1 MSSDPRSSRYS
12 SAPDYRYDPATGTYI
27 STQQRP
33 PHTRPPP
40 LPPKELE
47 VGYVTK
53 ETQHEFAELEGDSDI
68 GRLSLDEKPASSPSG
83 KREKSKRSVPRPKRK
98 LRVLSLGKSLY
109 TLYPCILLCLY
120 PLSSVLRLTGVD
132 GGGIRGYSTLVILGE
147 LMHQIFLLTNTGK
160 GPSAPSELPR
170 PCDYFDLIGG
180 TGTGGLIALM
190 LGRMR
195 MDIESC
201 KEYYVELTRY
211 VFITDKTVM
220 GVPYGK
226 TLFKASRLE
235 EAIRHCVRESTRF
248 DADKIIP
255 HSPPPKADD
264 QKRIQHR
271 RSGSWRTAI
280 GPIRRRASSLDREE
294 IRGRRGHRRASA
306 APGNAEAPLLDPRRG
321 ACKTFV
327 TAVYKGTAPNSC
339 SPPVLLRT
347 YPSRAESAPSYNCT
361 IWQAG
366 RATSAT
372 LAAFKPITVGQ
383 NTFLDEGSGRYNPA
397 QQVLEEAHISEFPN
411 DDIGVFISVGTGK
424 RPDNAPVSSPP
435 SSSHHHRHSHS
446 HSDTHSHSHSH
457 SHSTG
462 DRPLWWESIISTPF
476 EDFTDARRRLMA
488 KLDDCERVHRALI
501 DPEDGGRPGLA
512 KMGVPRED
520 YYRFNVEVGVGEFA
534 LNEWNRLP
542 EVSTNTRR
550 YIAQR
555 ETGNLLRECA
565 AKMVAIEQQ
574 GNQTAPPTPSSPTTP
589 VTAAPAPGARR
600 QSSPGTVRPSLPRAL
615 DGVAELPAVYDH
627 GHDDDW
633 VDPPPPRPPPPR
645 GMHTSHQQRP
655 YAPPPLSPRRQAPPE
670 AHPSQRPYLPIEQ
683 IVAYP
688 LEPQELLQMA
698 MPPVPPKSKSRE
710 SRPLFPDSGG
720 GGREG
725 PFWPNPEIRLTSPTT
740 VGGDS
745 DEDEGRRVGGGGRRR
760 SRSSGRRR
768 Q

>member
-1 MSSDPRSSRYS
+1 MTSHSSRNSTGGGYH
-12 SAPDYRYDPATGTYI
+12 YDPETGTHI
-27 STQQRP
+27 PTHRRP
-33 PHTRPPP
+33 SHPPPPP

-47 VGYVTK
+47 GAYITK
-53 ETQHEFAELEGDSDI
+53 ETQHEFAELEGDPDI
-68 GRLSLDEKPASSPSG
+68 GALSIDEKPSSSSSATP
-83 KREKSKRSVPRPKRK
+83 RKSKRPVPRQKRK
-98 LRVLSLGKSLY
+98 LRILSL
-109 TLYPCILLCLY
+109 
-120 PLSSVLRLTGVD
+120 D

-147 LMHQIFLLTNTGK
+147 LMHQIFLLNNTGK
-160 GPSAPSELPR
+160 GPAAPSEIPR

-211 VFITDKTVM
+211 VFITDKTLM

-248 DADKIIP
+248 ESKQIIP
-255 HSPPPKADD
+255 HSPPPKPDD
-264 QKRIQHR
+264 QKRIEPR
-271 RSGSWRTAI
+271 RSGSWRNAM

-294 IRGRRGHRRASA
+294 VRGRRGQRRG
-306 APGNAEAPLLDPRRG
+306 GNAEAPLLDPREG

-327 TAVYKGTAPNSC
+327 TAVYKGTPPNASN
-339 SPPVLLRT
+339 PPVLLRT
-347 YPSRAESAPSYNCT
+347 YPSRAESVPSYNCT

-372 LAAFKPITVGQ
+372 LSAFKPITIGQ

-397 QQVLEEAHISEFPN
+397 QQVLEEAHISEYPN

-424 RPDNAPVSSPP
+424 RPDNPPGSPGRP
-435 SSSHHHRHSHS
+435 SSSHHGHGHGHG
-446 HSDTHSHSHSH
+446 HIHGHSH

-462 DRPLWWESIISTPF
+462 DRPMWWEGIISTPF
-476 EDFTDARRRLMA
+476 EDFTEARRRLMA

-512 KMGVPRED
+512 KMGVARED

-555 ETGNLLRECA
+555 ETGKLLRECA
-565 AKMVAIEQQ
+565 SKMVVIEQQ
-574 GNQTAPPTPSSPTTP
+574 NNSTPSTAPPL
-589 VTAAPAPGARR
+589 TAPPQTARR
-600 QSSPGTVRPSLPRAL
+600 QSSPGIVRPSPPRIPE
-615 DGVAELPAVYDH
+615 GVAELSAEIQAAAADWGHPIGSPTEKHPA
-627 GHDDDW
+627 
-633 VDPPPPRPPPPR
+633 
-645 GMHTSHQQRP
+645 QRP
-655 YAPPPLSPRRQAPPE
+655 YSAFEPTRERVTLTGRPFSPIGQT
-670 AHPSQRPYLPIEQ
+670 HPSQRPFSPIEQ

-688 LEPQELLQMA
+688 LEPQEQLEMPDT
-698 MPPVPPKSKSRE
+698 PPVPPKPPKPVKE
-710 SRPLFPDSGG
+710 SRPLYSELGYDDNPHFAGG
-720 GGREG
+720 
-725 PFWPNPEIRLTSPTT
+725 PNPEIRLTSPTT
-740 VGGDS
+740 VAGDS
-745 DEDEGRRVGGGGRRR
+745 DDEGRRIGTGRRRR
-760 SRSSGRRR
+760 SRSGSHGGGKGGRRR
-768 Q
+768 